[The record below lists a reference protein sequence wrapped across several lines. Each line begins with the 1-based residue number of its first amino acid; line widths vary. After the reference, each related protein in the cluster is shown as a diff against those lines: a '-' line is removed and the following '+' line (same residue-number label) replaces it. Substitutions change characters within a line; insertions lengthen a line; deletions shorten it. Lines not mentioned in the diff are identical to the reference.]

1 MYRGECDNLL
11 VGPCSETFVLLLV
24 PCVLVL
30 QVAELGGTVPAEIL
44 TNVAWLA
51 QLRAANLA
59 AAGVQAGADNAAA

>member
-1 MYRGECDNLL
+1 LRFEI
-11 VGPCSETFVLLLV
+11 VVL
-24 PCVLVL
+24 VLVL

-44 TNVAWLA
+44 SNVAWLA

>member
-1 MYRGECDNLL
+1 MCAEKLL
-11 VGPCSETFVLLLV
+11 VL
-24 PCVLVL
+24 CVRAVCRVL

-59 AAGVQAGADNAAA
+59 AAGVQAGADNATA